1 MFLDINY
8 FLNKKIHSAEKSYK
22 QFYRFVVDRGD
33 GHIYHKYLKKRA
45 YDNVRKNNSYMFLFL
60 LSGSQKVMVYIF
72 LKSIIFCKI

>member
-1 MFLDINY
+1 M
-8 FLNKKIHSAEKSYK
+8 
-22 QFYRFVVDRGD
+22 VDRGD